1 MFKPKFAK
9 APYSNVKKTLR
20 QQVLTQFFK
29 QSFHI
34 TSLGLKE
41 SSGIGIVLIWIISPK
56 KIFSPFFSIHFSKK
70 NGKSFF
76 QKNRKKMKTKNFS
89 KNLLEELYP

>member
-9 APYSNVKKTLR
+9 APNSNVKKTLR

-29 QSFHI
+29 QSFYV

-41 SSGIGIVLIWIISPK
+41 SSEIGIVLIWIISPQ
-56 KIFSPFFSIHFSKK
+56 KIFSPFFSIHFSKNIEKK
-70 NGKSFF
+70 NE
-76 QKNRKKMKTKNFS
+76 NKKLKK
-89 KNLLEELYP
+89 KLLEELCP